1 MEGQI
6 TLTLY
11 QMIAIIS
18 AIVVPV
24 VGALAYVYK
33 RSESKSE
40 EIVTLTKSFVEVT
53 KDHTKVLEKNTE
65 VIKTLPDTIMLLIK
79 AASKS

>member
-6 TLTLY
+6 TLNLN
-11 QMIAIIS
+11 QLLAIIG

-24 VGALAYVYK
+24 VTALVFVYK
-33 RSESKSE
+33 RGESKSK

-53 KDHTKVLEKNTE
+53 KDHSKALENNTE
-65 VIKTLPDTIMLLIK
+65 VIKKLPDTIMLHIR
-79 AASKS
+79 AAT